1 MCPLINGSF
10 TSMQDFILKLRQIT
24 DFDVLFLV
32 ALLTFRESTDT
43 PCWNQFT
50 VSKGFHHRRAI
61 RTVRGI
67 VTCDPIHWLTS
78 LYYVLVGG
86 GVGVSVFKLL
96 KTPQKCITRHLIH
109 TARSRSLHDHLLLE
123 IFTLKTPSW
132 KYTKIPCLVLA

>member
-1 MCPLINGSF
+1 MCLLINGSF

-32 ALLTFRESTDT
+32 ALMTFRESTDT

-67 VTCDPIHWLTS
+67 VTCDPIHWL
-78 LYYVLVGG
+78 
-86 GVGVSVFKLL
+86 GVSVFKLL
-96 KTPQKCITRHLIH
+96 KTPQKCRTRHLIH

-123 IFTLKTPSW
+123 IFTLKAPSW